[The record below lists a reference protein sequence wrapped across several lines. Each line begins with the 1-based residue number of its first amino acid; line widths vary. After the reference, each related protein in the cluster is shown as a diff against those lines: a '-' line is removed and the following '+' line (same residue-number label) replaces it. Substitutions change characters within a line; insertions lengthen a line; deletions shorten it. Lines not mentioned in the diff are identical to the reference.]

1 MLHLDFHRSDK
12 AAYQILCLGAHCDD
26 IEIGCG
32 GTLLKWIENQRVQSI
47 QWVVFTSNAERAREA
62 RESAEAFLKD
72 VPKKEVIVKNYR
84 DGFLPQMAADVKET
98 FEAIKKGF
106 SPDIIF
112 THYRQDLHQ
121 DHRLLAD
128 FTWNTF
134 RNHLIL
140 EYEIPKYDGDL
151 GNPNF
156 FVHLDD
162 RQAKRK
168 SEIML
173 KYFKSQANKHWFDE
187 ETFLAL
193 MRLRGMQSAALS
205 KYAEGFYARK
215 LIM

>member
-1 MLHLDFHRSDK
+1 MLHLDFNRSDK
-12 AAYQILCLGAHCDD
+12 AAYQLLCLGAHCDD

-32 GTLLKWIENQRVQSI
+32 GTLLKLIENQRVQSI
-47 QWVVFTSNAERAREA
+47 KWVVFTSNAERAQEA
-62 RESAEAFLKD
+62 RESAEDFLKD
-72 VPKKEVIVKNYR
+72 VSEKEVIVKNYR
-84 DGFLPQMAADVKET
+84 DGFLPQMATDVKET

-112 THYRQDLHQ
+112 THYQQDLHQ

-168 SEIML
+168 SELML
-173 KYFKSQANKHWFDE
+173 EHFKSQANKHWFDE

-193 MRLRGMQSAALS
+193 MRLRGMQSAAFS

-215 LIM
+215 MVM

>member
-1 MLHLDFHRSDK
+1 MLNLDFNRSNK
-12 AAYQILCLGAHCDD
+12 AAYHLLCLGAHCDD

-32 GTLLKWIENQRVQSI
+32 GTLLKLIENQRVQSI
-47 QWVVFTSNAERAREA
+47 KWVVFTSNAERVQEA
-62 RESAEAFLKD
+62 RESAEDFLKD
-72 VPKKEVIVKNYR
+72 VSEKEVIVKNYR
-84 DGFLPQMAADVKET
+84 DGFLPQMATDVKET

-168 SEIML
+168 SELML
-173 KYFKSQANKHWFDE
+173 EHFKSQANKHWFDE

-193 MRLRGMQSAALS
+193 MRLRGMQSAAFS

-215 LIM
+215 LVL

>member
-1 MLHLDFHRSDK
+1 MLHLDFNRSDK
-12 AAYQILCLGAHCDD
+12 AAYQLLCLGAHCDD

-32 GTLLKWIENQRVQSI
+32 GTLLKLIENQRVQSI
-47 QWVVFTSNAERAREA
+47 KWVVFTSNAERVQEA
-62 RESAEAFLKD
+62 RESAEDFLKD
-72 VPKKEVIVKNYR
+72 VSEKEVIVKNYR
-84 DGFLPQMAADVKET
+84 DGFLPQMATDVKET

-168 SEIML
+168 SELML
-173 KYFKSQANKHWFDE
+173 EHFKSQANKHWFDE

-193 MRLRGMQSAALS
+193 MRLRGMQSAAFS

-215 LIM
+215 LVL